1 MLRLVCFVWH
11 CYHIVRF
18 WSLRMM
24 PQSQIPGYPI
34 PLSVNEFKTFSQD
47 YYPMYFSPNS
57 AFKNL
62 NLLTLRMQSAQVRVF
77 QIWLHCR
84 DCAAHLIEDFV
95 FSIIMETR
103 HCTGLVLAWSGLS
116 RNLQPIG
123 SFKVKFVLD

>member
-1 MLRLVCFVWH
+1 
-11 CYHIVRF
+11 
-18 WSLRMM
+18 MM

-77 QIWLHCR
+77 QI
-84 DCAAHLIEDFV
+84 
-95 FSIIMETR
+95 
-103 HCTGLVLAWSGLS
+103 
-116 RNLQPIG
+116 
-123 SFKVKFVLD
+123 